1 MKSYTG
7 KGYTIYCHEN
17 RINGK
22 LYIGQTRCQD
32 LTRRWTGG
40 HGYEGCPHFYAAI
53 QKYGWKNFSH
63 IILRT
68 GLTKTEADEYEKIY
82 INFFDT
88 TNPDFGYNIQE
99 GGHHSSTLSAEGRQ
113 RIVERFSGANSPIAK
128 KVAVF
133 SCDGVKLGVYDT
145 VTAAARA
152 YNTTAGSVSDICSCK
167 EGSLKGH
174 LFFFESDVHG
184 LEKLPVELLRK
195 PRDMRRR
202 FLPVA
207 QYDLS
212 GKFLSSYGSI
222 KEAASATGLRPAGI
236 SAVISGNKRT
246 MVGGYMWRQFL
257 GDCSDIPPYSPR
269 KGSNKVS
276 LSNNNVCMMDAHTRE
291 PIRVYPSVADASL
304 DVGIPESD
312 ISRCLSTKSGT
323 AGSFAW
329 EYAGE
334 YSSRT
339 GKRTRGV
346 NLRTPVL
353 QLDISTGNV
362 VARYSS
368 IAEASLKT
376 GINRAYLSGALNGR
390 YSTCHGFVWKFA
402 ER

>member
-63 IILRT
+63 IILKT
-68 GLTKTEADEYEKIY
+68 GLTKAEADEYEKIY

-88 TNPDFGYNIQE
+88 TNPDLGYNIRE
-99 GGHHSSTLSAEGRQ
+99 GGHHSGTLSAEGRQ
-113 RIVERFSGANSPIAK
+113 RIVARFSGANSPIAK
-128 KVAVF
+128 KVVVF

-167 EGSLKGH
+167 EGSLKGR

-184 LEKLPVELLRK
+184 LEKLPIELLRK

-236 SAVISGNKRT
+236 SAAISGDKQT
-246 MVGGYMWRQFL
+246 MTGGYMWRRFL
-257 GDCSDIPPYSPR
+257 GDCSGIPPYRHR
-269 KGSNKVS
+269 KGSNNVS

-291 PIRVYPSVADASL
+291 PIHVYPSVVDASL
-304 DVGIPESD
+304 DSGIPESE
-312 ISRCLSTKSGT
+312 IAGGLAAKSGT
-323 AGSFAW
+323 AGSFSW
-329 EYAGE
+329 EYAGD

-353 QLDISTGNV
+353 QLDPSTGNV

-368 IAEASLKT
+368 ITEASSKT
-376 GINRAYLSGALNGR
+376 GIDRAYLSGALNGR
-390 YSTCHGFVWKFA
+390 YSTCHGFAWKFA

>member
-7 KGYTIYCHEN
+7 KGYTIYCHQN

-53 QKYGWKNFSH
+53 QKYGWNNFSH
-63 IILRT
+63 NILRT
-68 GLTKTEADEYEKIY
+68 GLTKSEADEYEKIY

-88 TNPDFGYNIQE
+88 TNPNFGYNIRE
-99 GGHHSSTLSAEGRQ
+99 GGHHSGTLSAEGRQ

-133 SCDGVKLGVYDT
+133 SCDGVKLGEYDT
-145 VTAAARA
+145 VTAAAKA
-152 YNTTAGSVSDICSCK
+152 YGTTTGSVSDICSCK
-167 EGSLKGH
+167 EGSLKGY
-174 LFFFESDVHG
+174 LFFFEADVHG
-184 LEKLPVELLRK
+184 LDKLPVELLRK

-222 KEAASATGLRPAGI
+222 KEAAAATGLRPAGI
-236 SAVISGNKRT
+236 SAVISGDKRT
-246 MVGGYMWRQFL
+246 MTGGYMWRHFL
-257 GDCSDIPPYSPR
+257 GDCSDIPPYSAR
-269 KGSNKVS
+269 KDTNKIF
-276 LSNNNVCMMDAHTRE
+276 LSNNNVCMIDPHTHE

-304 DVGIPESD
+304 DSGVPISD
-312 ISRCLSTKSGT
+312 IAQCLSAKSGT
-323 AGSFAW
+323 AGSFGW

-346 NLRTPVL
+346 NRRIPVL
-353 QLDISTGNV
+353 QLDPSTGNV

-368 IAEASLKT
+368 ITEASSKA
-376 GINRAYLSGALNGR
+376 GINKAYLSGALNGR
-390 YSTCHGFVWKFA
+390 YRTCHGFVWKFA